1 VHEYHCV
8 ITRIIDGDTI
18 DVDIDLGFDCWLH
31 RQRIRLHGIDTPESR
46 TRDLEEKKYGLAA
59 KAFVEKFIPLGS
71 TALLNTKEKGK
82 YGRYL
87 GDFKVKNQWLCTE
100 LLKHR
105 HAVRYEGQSKKAI
118 KQAHLDNRKLLKL

>member
-1 VHEYHCV
+1 MHEYHCV
-8 ITRIIDGDTI
+8 ITKIIDGDTI

-71 TALLNTKEKGK
+71 TALLKTKEKGK

-105 HAVRYEGQSKKAI
+105 HAVKYEGQSKKAI